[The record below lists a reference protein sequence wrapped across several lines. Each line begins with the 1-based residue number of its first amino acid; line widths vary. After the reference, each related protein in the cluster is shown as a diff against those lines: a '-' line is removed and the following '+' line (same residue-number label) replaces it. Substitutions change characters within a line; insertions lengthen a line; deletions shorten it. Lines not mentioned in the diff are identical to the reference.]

1 MPSASQRKV
10 ALLVE
15 TSNAYARGILTGI
28 EDYARSYGPW
38 NVYLA
43 EHGRGDQPPA
53 WLTKWNGDGIIARIE
68 NRRIATGLDRARVP
82 IVDVSYPRLMP
93 DVPTVTT
100 DNAAIARLAL
110 QHFLERGFRKFA
122 FCGDSRFKWSISRG
136 EHFARSVR
144 DSGTDC
150 LEYEPSIRTSDSDAE
165 TDSIARWLRRLP
177 KPIAIFACYDY
188 RGQQVLDAC
197 RRAGIAVPE
206 EVAVMGVDNDE
217 LLCKLSPP
225 PLSSVIPNSAR
236 GGWVAASLLDQLM
249 NGKKVAAL
257 PHFIAPLGVAA
268 RQSTDTLAVDDP
280 QIAKALRFIRE
291 HACEGIGVA
300 EVLRQCPMARRSFES
315 RLKALIGRTPNE
327 EITRVQLNR
336 VRELLSGTDLSLSE
350 IAERTG
356 FRHVEYLT
364 VVFKRECGQPPSAY
378 RQEQQPQG
386 FRSHAR
392 RG

>member
-1 MPSASQRKV
+1 MMPARQRKV
-10 ALLVE
+10 ALLIE
-15 TSNAYARGILTGI
+15 TSNAYARGILSGI

-43 EHGRGDQPPA
+43 EHGRGDRTPE
-53 WLTKWNGDGIIARIE
+53 WMLKWDGDGIIARIE
-68 NRRIATGLDRARVP
+68 NRKIAASLARIRVP
-82 IVDVSYPRLMP
+82 MVDVSYARLMP
-93 DVPTVTT
+93 QVPTVTT
-100 DNAAIARLAL
+100 DNASIAALAL
-110 QHFLERGFRKFA
+110 RHFLERGFRYFA
-122 FCGDSRFKWSISRG
+122 FCGDARFKWSVSRG
-136 EHFARSVR
+136 EHFARAVR
-144 DSGTDC
+144 DSGSDC
-150 LEYEPSIRTSDSDAE
+150 LEYEPSVRSADSDAE

-225 PLSSVIPNSAR
+225 PLSSVIPNSFR
-236 GGWVAASLLDQLM
+236 GGWEAASLLDRM
-249 NGKKVAAL
+249 MGGEKIAPL
-257 PHFIAPLGVAA
+257 PHFIPAVGVIT

-280 QIAKALRFIRE
+280 QIARALRFIRE

-300 EVLRQCPMARRSFES
+300 DVLRYCPMARRSFEG

-336 VRELLSGTDLSLSE
+336 VKELLSGTDLPLSE

-356 FRHVEYLT
+356 FKHVEYLT
-364 VVFKRECGQPPSAY
+364 VVFKREFGQPPSLY
-378 RQEQQPQG
+378 RQEQQPRKG
-386 FRSHAR
+386 
-392 RG
+392 